1 MLDKPMIKGDSIF
14 TRISYCLFASL
25 LFLLVSSLYFIKEPH
40 ISILDNT
47 FIQTKL
53 QLIKRGDI

>member
-1 MLDKPMIKGDSIF
+1 MIKGDSIF